1 MKKAISFLILL
12 FALVFAGSLI
22 FLGILKINSKVLG
35 NSVVSENRENVLAV
49 VSFYIDPET
58 KTQFAKKTVQTTKT
72 IPFII
77 QEIKDDTLE
86 KGKREVKQIG
96 KSGLLTQDFEI
107 TFWGNEEYGRQL
119 IKENWL
125 EPVNQIEAVGT
136 KVVIRDLTVG
146 IDTFHYSDIF
156 RMFATSY
163 DGNCRGCSGKTFSG
177 TSVHRGVCAVDPAV
191 IPIGSW
197 LYIDGYGTCK
207 AEDIGGA
214 VKGLR
219 VDLGFEDTSLGGWSA
234 HFATVYLLVP

>member
-1 MKKAISFLILL
+1 MKKFILFLILL
-12 FALVFAGSLI
+12 FVFAFAGFLI
-22 FLGILKINSKVLG
+22 FLSNLNISSRVLG
-35 NSVVSENRENVLAV
+35 NSATFENRENVLAV

-58 KTQFAKKTVQTTKT
+58 KTQFAKKVVQTTKA
-72 IPFII
+72 IPFIT
-77 QEIKDDTLE
+77 QEVKDDNLE
-86 KGKREVKQIG
+86 KGKREVRQVG
-96 KSGLLTQDFEI
+96 KVGLLTQDFEV
-107 TFWGNEEYGRQL
+107 TFWGTEEFNRAL
-119 IKENWL
+119 VKEIKL

-146 IDTFHYSDIF
+146 TDTFHYSDIF

-177 TSVHRGVCAVDPAV
+177 TSVQQGVCAVDPTI
-191 IPIGSW
+191 IPMGSW
-197 LYIDGYGTCK
+197 LYVDGYGTCK

-214 VKGLR
+214 VKGLK